1 MRIAEQSQANA
12 FREVF
17 SIWPEYQEA
26 KHLREGRERQKEKK
40 RLRKQKFNELKV
52 FHVPLIV
59 NQKDTDV

>member
-26 KHLREGRERQKEKK
+26 KHLKGGPRKTERKK
-40 RLRKQKFNELKV
+40 KIAQTE
-52 FHVPLIV
+52 I
-59 NQKDTDV
+59 